1 MIVFTT
7 MLGLGFA
14 QSLEWRPV
22 GNRVLEAGLA
32 GLASGAVERVW
43 YSPDGSKLY
52 ARTAGGKTFE
62 TADFE
67 AWIAS
72 AAEAPEAAVRVPP
85 TSPEAGARI
94 RVSPGLPVGVVYAFG
109 QAVYRSAD
117 DGISWANVSR
127 FRGQSLIGEG
137 IRDLAVSPRDADEIA
152 VATGAGVWRSLD
164 GGGSWVGLNENLPNL
179 PVRRL
184 WVVPGAESVVRIGL
198 EGGEASWAP
207 GRRTGWIPV
216 EPVYERAEAALREA
230 LSQRLGE
237 PVEAVATAG
246 DWVYLGGR
254 GGRLLASPDQGR
266 TWRPFVLAE
275 AGRVVA
281 LFVSPAEPRVALA
294 AMDGRGARVA
304 RTING
309 GIFWEDIT
317 GNLPAGEVRGITAD
331 LASGT
336 VYAATAAGLAVTVAD
351 LTKAGPVGGW
361 QVLTGLP
368 KAPVVDVKLNDGGH
382 QIYAAVEG
390 YGVYATLAPH
400 RLRDPRMVNAA
411 DFSARPAAPGTLLS
425 FVGARVTSARA
436 GTLDVPVLAAAETES
451 QIQVPFGVTGTSLSL
466 ALMTAGANGVLMR
479 RDVRMALQATSPAI
493 FVDRDGTPMALDADR
508 GLLLDAM
515 TPARAGSRV
524 QVLATGLGA
533 VTPDWPTGLAAPL
546 ENAPRVNAPV
556 KAYLDRV
563 PVEVLRA
570 TLAPGY
576 IGFYVVDIQVPD
588 IVNNG
593 PSEFYLEVGGQE
605 SGRVTLHLIQ

>member
-1 MIVFTT
+1 
-7 MLGLGFA
+7 
-14 QSLEWRPV
+14 
-22 GNRVLEAGLA
+22 
-32 GLASGAVERVW
+32 
-43 YSPDGSKLY
+43 
-52 ARTAGGKTFE
+52 
-62 TADFE
+62 
-67 AWIAS
+67 
-72 AAEAPEAAVRVPP
+72 
-85 TSPEAGARI
+85 
-94 RVSPGLPVGVVYAFG
+94 
-109 QAVYRSAD
+109 
-117 DGISWANVSR
+117 
-127 FRGQSLIGEG
+127 
-137 IRDLAVSPRDADEIA
+137 
-152 VATGAGVWRSLD
+152 
-164 GGGSWVGLNENLPNL
+164 
-179 PVRRL
+179 
-184 WVVPGAESVVRIGL
+184 
-198 EGGEASWAP
+198 
-207 GRRTGWIPV
+207 
-216 EPVYERAEAALREA
+216 
-230 LSQRLGE
+230 
-237 PVEAVATAG
+237 
-246 DWVYLGGR
+246 
-254 GGRLLASPDQGR
+254 
-266 TWRPFVLAE
+266 
-275 AGRVVA
+275 
-281 LFVSPAEPRVALA
+281 
-294 AMDGRGARVA
+294 
-304 RTING
+304 
-309 GIFWEDIT
+309 
-317 GNLPAGEVRGITAD
+317 
-331 LASGT
+331 
-336 VYAATAAGLAVTVAD
+336 
-351 LTKAGPVGGW
+351 
-361 QVLTGLP
+361 VLTGLP